1 MSKAYEQVTDESPS
15 ENSIT
20 EEFDRSIEYFKNV
33 PQQKLSKREKECL
46 EWTSV
51 GKTSYEISLILG
63 VSENTINN
71 YISNAMRKFGAVNRS
86 QLVAIAIRSNIIK

>member
-1 MSKAYEQVTDESPS
+1 MSKITEGSSQSTPS
-15 ENSIT
+15 ENSRKD
-20 EEFDRSIEYFKNV
+20 EFDRLIEYFEKT

-51 GKTSYEISLILG
+51 GKTSYEISRILG

-71 YISNAMRKFGAVNRS
+71 YIANAMRKIGAVNRS
-86 QLVAIAIRSNIIK
+86 QLVATAIRTKIIK